1 MMQQVMNNPQMM
13 QQAMQMMSNPQTMQQ
28 MMQMRQAMGMGA
40 PGGGIFGNL
49 GLPAATPTAP
59 EGATPPVAGDEAPH
73 VGASAGPADPMA
85 AMMQQ
90 VMNNP
95 QMMQQAMQM
104 MSNPQMMQQMMQM
117 RQAMGMGAPG
127 GGMFG
132 NLGLPAAP
140 EGGLFGGPAA
150 PAAFGAA
157 GAGATD
163 DMIRAQF
170 AAQLS

>member
-1 MMQQVMNNPQMM
+1 MMQHM
-13 QQAMQMMSNPQTMQQ
+13 
-28 MMQMRQAMGMGA
+28 MGA
-40 PGGGIFGNL
+40 PPAPGAQPATATGN
-49 GLPAATPTAP
+49 
-59 EGATPPVAGDEAPH
+59 
-73 VGASAGPADPMA
+73 PMQ

-170 AAQLS
+170 AAQLSQLVGMGFTNEALCLQALR